1 MNTIIYTKNAPE
13 PIGPYKQAILAGNS
27 LYISGQIPINPQ
39 TGELVSDSYGR
50 ATEQVMNNISA
61 ILQAADM
68 TFDNV
73 VRCTIFVA
81 DLAHFGEVNEVYGK
95 FFGKISPSRECVQ
108 VAALPKGSLV
118 EISAI
123 AVKG

>member
-1 MNTIIYTKNAPE
+1 MNTVIYTKNAPE
-13 PIGPYKQAILAGNS
+13 PIGPYKQAILAGNT

-39 TGELVSDSYGR
+39 TGELVSESYSK
-50 ATEQVMNNISA
+50 ATEQVMKNISA
-61 ILQAADM
+61 ILQAAEM

-95 FFGKISPSRECVQ
+95 FFGEISPSRECVQ

-123 AVKG
+123 AVR

>member
-13 PIGPYKQAILAGNS
+13 PIGPYKQAILANNT
-27 LYISGQIPINPQ
+27 LYVSGQIPINPQ
-39 TGELVSDSYGR
+39 TGELVSDSYPK
-50 ATEQVMNNISA
+50 ATEQVMQNISA

-81 DLAHFGEVNEVYGK
+81 DLAYFGEVNDVYGRY
-95 FFGKISPSRECVQ
+95 FGEISPSRECVQ
-108 VAALPKGSLV
+108 VAAMPKGSLV

-123 AVKG
+123 AVR

>member
-1 MNTIIYTKNAPE
+1 MNMIIYTKKAPE
-13 PIGPYKQAILAGNS
+13 PIGPYKQAILAENT
-27 LYISGQIPINPQ
+27 LYVSGQIPINPQ
-39 TGELVSDSYGR
+39 TGELVSDSYPK
-50 ATEQVMNNISA
+50 ATEQVMQNISA

-95 FFGKISPSRECVQ
+95 FFGEISPSRECVQ

-123 AVKG
+123 AVR